1 MSMARH
7 RISADDR
14 VFLETFDVCAIA
26 PPTFHHREHVRLAYT
41 YLSEG
46 NVLDAHR
53 RLRASLL
60 AFLAH
65 NGVDPS
71 KYHETITRA
80 WILAVDHFMERAEP
94 AASFDEFIAS
104 NPRLLDTSI
113 MLTHYSKETLF
124 SDEARVRYVAPDL
137 AAFPNE

>member
-1 MSMARH
+1 MHSS
-7 RISADDR
+7 SAADR
-14 VFLETFDVCAIA
+14 AFLESFETCAIA
-26 PPTFHHREHVRLAYT
+26 PSAFHHREHVRLAYV
-41 YLSEG
+41 YLCDG
-46 NVLDAHR
+46 DVVDAHR

-65 NGVDPS
+65 NGVDPA

-94 AASFDEFIAS
+94 AASFDDFIAA

-113 MLTHYSKETLF
+113 MLTHYSKERLF
-124 SDEARVRYVAPDL
+124 SDEARAAFVEPDL
-137 AAFPNE
+137 DPIPKRG

>member
-1 MSMARH
+1 MHSVAG
-7 RISADDR
+7 DDR
-14 VFLETFDVCAIA
+14 AFLTAFESCALA
-26 PPTFHHREHVRLAYT
+26 PSDFHHREHVRLAHI

-46 NVLDAHR
+46 DVLDAHR
-53 RLRASLL
+53 RLRASLV

-65 NGVDPS
+65 HGVDAA

-80 WILAVDHFMERAEP
+80 WILAVDHFMERAAP
-94 AASFDEFIAS
+94 ASSFDDFIEA

-124 SDEARVRYVAPDL
+124 SEEARARYVAPDL